1 MDSIEGIDQQAQYE
15 CWREMESLDAYAAA
29 HPDEMDAKEVER
41 RKQEIVGRY
50 DGVTLSDNPG
60 EVRKH
65 VANSGGVRSWYEARE
80 RMGRYYDANANAR
93 A

>member
-1 MDSIEGIDQQAQYE
+1 MDSIEGIDFQAQYD
-15 CWREMESLDAYAAA
+15 CWREMESLDAYAAD

-41 RKQEIVGRY
+41 RKQEIMSRY
-50 DGVTLSDNPG
+50 DGLTLSDEPG

-65 VANSGGVRSWYEARE
+65 AANSGGPNAWYTARS
-80 RMGRYYDANANAR
+80 RMGRYYDANANAM